1 MPAQCSS
8 RTGLSDQ
15 MRTLSLLGADEAA
28 RQGLRALLRE
38 GRRCGLDTVEFAG
51 VSLSSSTAAAAAV
64 RLQSGNDSRQQAG
77 VARKPRRKSD
87 ERRERDAERY
97 REKRMRK
104 KLFAVLPIVNA
115 VMQNAA
121 AAATSKAA
129 AGTAGD
135 SNVQRDATEHQQHDR
150 EELPQFREEFA
161 PGALQYSQQ
170 EQHHLQG
177 QSDPQAEM
185 ASIATPQQPSIQCQQ
200 PDGQPM
206 DEGFSPQT
214 PRGTQ
219 RERQSPGSGALGSGQ
234 SNRRAKK
241 KPNFNAACCPYSA
254 G

>member
-1 MPAQCSS
+1 MPARCSS
-8 RTGLSDQ
+8 RAALSDE
-15 MRTLSLLGADEAA
+15 MRALSLLGADEGA

-38 GRRCGLDTVEFAG
+38 GRRCGFDTVEFAG
-51 VSLSSSTAAAAAV
+51 VSFSSSTAGAGAV
-64 RLQSGNDSRQQAG
+64 HLQSGNDGRQQASG
-77 VARKPRRKSD
+77 ARKPRRKSD

-104 KLFAVLPIVNA
+104 KLCAVLPLVRGF
-115 VMQNAA
+115 MQNAA
-121 AAATSKAA
+121 AAERSEAA
-129 AGTAGD
+129 AGTAAE
-135 SNVQRDATEHQQHDR
+135 SVVQRDATEHQQHDQ

-161 PGALQYSQQ
+161 PGARCSQQ
-170 EQHHLQG
+170 EQHRLGIANRPISAGHFA
-177 QSDPQAEM
+177 PQ
-185 ASIATPQQPSIQCQQ
+185 PQPSIQYQQ

-206 DEGFSPQT
+206 DEGCSPQT

-241 KPNFNAACCPYSA
+241 KPNFNAACCPSA